1 MVYSLIIRAN
11 VRNHQFF
18 TVVLYTDQDTFYKIS
33 SCSGNV
39 KKEAGKS
46 SKIKEEPRKSQGS
59 QVRAKEESG
68 KSEESRKSVRRQS
81 AVYGLTLER

>member
-1 MVYSLIIRAN
+1 MVYSLIIRAD

-39 KKEAGKS
+39 KEESGEAGK
-46 SKIKEEPRKSQGS
+46 IQGR
-59 QVRAKEESG
+59 VREESG
-68 KSEESRKSVRRQS
+68 KSEGRVREAGKVFGDRVWFTALLLSVE
-81 AVYGLTLER
+81 LF